1 MMYLKAFLRI
11 LFFVSLLHLSE
22 VEGHTYTI
30 RDVAYAD
37 MRIGTEKSLEFGYKV
52 TSLDI
57 MNNADERH
65 LIFTFSSASLH
76 DIVINTKSMGGR
88 KQYQLGNRFPYH
100 KRIVD
105 NRNIL
110 LPLRIKSNEILQIQW
125 KSKAKNYRTF
135 VNFREDEMHINATDN
150 LLLGFFFGICYI
162 FTFFLIGIYI
172 FTKNSFFLYYLFL
185 VEITIFIYIHLSGIG
200 FQYIWGDSPIIQFYI
215 GYIFYAL
222 YIMSHILFVRLFFNT
237 KINFYKINRLFSLL
251 LVIIFVILMTTI
263 LTIIFPS
270 IRAMIPIW
278 LIKNVVYVMF
288 TLYGLLVT
296 YIIFYTFKRIRRK
309 EIIWVS
315 AGLFLHV
322 LLWIFIFSQIESNI
336 LFTYLYSFWYK
347 FNILNSHLSLP
358 HIMFHI
364 TLLEYFLIVYYIS
377 ISFYKDIKRYSM
389 AQFRL
394 HAIENKILSAY
405 ITGQYKEKGELSEK
419 LNINIVKDLDTQI
432 EYYRSQN
439 EALAAKLSDIRNHLT
454 SLWEKPL
461 YNDEFVFTS
470 THDLASHIVQDI
482 LAKHVAI
489 EIIQESRLLDFKE
502 KNNYVNLYH
511 IITEISNN
519 IVKHA
524 KANNVLITMYHD
536 EQFHYIKIHDDGIGF
551 VYENVRSGLGMV
563 NIQKRIS
570 LLQGEI
576 KIDNSHFS
584 GTTIVIALPL
594 YLLKNTN

>member
-1 MMYLKAFLRI
+1 
-11 LFFVSLLHLSE
+11 
-22 VEGHTYTI
+22 
-30 RDVAYAD
+30 
-37 MRIGTEKSLEFGYKV
+37 
-52 TSLDI
+52 
-57 MNNADERH
+57 
-65 LIFTFSSASLH
+65 
-76 DIVINTKSMGGR
+76 
-88 KQYQLGNRFPYH
+88 
-100 KRIVD
+100 
-105 NRNIL
+105 
-110 LPLRIKSNEILQIQW
+110 
-125 KSKAKNYRTF
+125 
-135 VNFREDEMHINATDN
+135 
-150 LLLGFFFGICYI
+150 
-162 FTFFLIGIYI
+162 
-172 FTKNSFFLYYLFL
+172 
-185 VEITIFIYIHLSGIG
+185 
-200 FQYIWGDSPIIQFYI
+200 
-215 GYIFYAL
+215 
-222 YIMSHILFVRLFFNT
+222 
-237 KINFYKINRLFSLL
+237 
-251 LVIIFVILMTTI
+251 
-263 LTIIFPS
+263 
-270 IRAMIPIW
+270 
-278 LIKNVVYVMF
+278 
-288 TLYGLLVT
+288 
-296 YIIFYTFKRIRRK
+296 
-309 EIIWVS
+309 
-315 AGLFLHV
+315 
-322 LLWIFIFSQIESNI
+322 
-336 LFTYLYSFWYK
+336 
-347 FNILNSHLSLP
+347 
-358 HIMFHI
+358 
-364 TLLEYFLIVYYIS
+364 
-377 ISFYKDIKRYSM
+377 M

-439 EALAAKLSDIRNHLT
+439 EALTAKLSDIRNHLT